1 MYIFTWVT
9 IIYCRLL
16 SAPAFACVRSQ
27 CAVPNVMLCCKK
39 VPESEEDHEVVPAGP
54 INVRVLF
61 EMPWDARNWPGDCA
75 LALLVK
81 NETQGKTF
89 KTECV
94 KSERW
99 GYHDRAYMN
108 DYEPNDEL
116 SVYIYLQEKGGI
128 EEGYAEKIDI
138 PIEQFQ
144 EALTPELMGANAK
157 KRDVMVV
164 CTVKIRWSAEW
175 MKEISTFSQLID
187 KGAKLDVPARPC
199 WRIDVSYSNM
209 WTKYNLIL
217 LRFWK
222 RTRTWSIISIQVFY
236 VNHRAGT
243 CWAVYTMCMY
253 LYMYYVYQLRP
264 ILAFGSSWSI
274 SMSLAVGDLEQKLQK
289 EIQE

>member
-1 MYIFTWVT
+1 
-9 IIYCRLL
+9 
-16 SAPAFACVRSQ
+16 
-27 CAVPNVMLCCKK
+27 MLCCKK

-61 EMPWDARNWPGDCA
+61 EMPWDARNLPGDSA

-175 MKEISTFSQLID
+175 MKEISTFAQLID

-199 WRIDVSYSNM
+199 
-209 WTKYNLIL
+209 
-217 LRFWK
+217 
-222 RTRTWSIISIQVFY
+222 
-236 VNHRAGT
+236 
-243 CWAVYTMCMY
+243 
-253 LYMYYVYQLRP
+253 
-264 ILAFGSSWSI
+264 
-274 SMSLAVGDLEQKLQK
+274 
-289 EIQE
+289 